1 MNDGLID
8 LSNAIDKK
16 QLKSQIKKTILLK
29 KSWTLISN
37 KNVDKLKYYLLNQKL
52 LALAQLN
59 TSHTSENLLNE
70 IRQIIYSFYQAQKFP
85 KK

>member
-16 QLKSQIKKTILLK
+16 QLKSQIKKTILL
-29 KSWTLISN
+29 N
-37 KNVDKLKYYLLNQKL
+37 KLKYYLLKQKL
-52 LALAQLN
+52 LALAQLK